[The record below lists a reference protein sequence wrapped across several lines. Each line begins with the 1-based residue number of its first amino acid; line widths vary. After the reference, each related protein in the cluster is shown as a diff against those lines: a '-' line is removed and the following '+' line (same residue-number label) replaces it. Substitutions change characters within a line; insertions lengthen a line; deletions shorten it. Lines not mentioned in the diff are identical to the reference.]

1 MAEMK
6 RFALLGKSGSGKS
19 EVATLLCEQ
28 YDLSAIKTGSVC
40 REIALLL
47 FGNQDKRST
56 QLLDDAL
63 TTIDPSIFLKAAL
76 RREGGQEGFVIDSLR
91 FQSDLR
97 LAQELGC
104 TIVRVNASDT
114 IRVQRLEQRGQAFD
128 PTTDGLHRS
137 ETELDAVPVD
147 VVIEN
152 EKSLSELAAE
162 LRLKLN

>member
-1 MAEMK
+1 M
-6 RFALLGKSGSGKS
+6 
-19 EVATLLCEQ
+19 
-28 YDLSAIKTGSVC
+28 
-40 REIALLL
+40 
-47 FGNQDKRST
+47 
-56 QLLDDAL
+56 
-63 TTIDPSIFLKAAL
+63 
-76 RREGGQEGFVIDSLR
+76 IDSLR

-97 LAQELGC
+97 LAQGLGC
-104 TIVRVNASDT
+104 TIIRVSASDAV
-114 IRVQRLEQRGQAFD
+114 RVQRLKQRGQAFD